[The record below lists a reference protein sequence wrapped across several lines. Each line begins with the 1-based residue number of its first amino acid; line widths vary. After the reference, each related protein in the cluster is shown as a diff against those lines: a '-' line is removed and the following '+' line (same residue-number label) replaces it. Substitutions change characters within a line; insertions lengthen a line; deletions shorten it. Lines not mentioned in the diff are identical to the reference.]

1 MVHACDLFLENLNGP
16 LYYGI
21 DNSLIEK
28 YRTEVGYKQKVSKQV
43 IVICFEE
50 RAR

>member
-1 MVHACDLFLENLNGP
+1 MALFLENLNGI
-16 LYYGI
+16 G
-21 DNSLIEK
+21 NSFIEK